1 MKYSIVPRLLSMLAV
16 WAALLAWQLTAADIG
31 VAGSVL
37 FAALITLPLA
47 MSGLE
52 AAFYRRHAF
61 RNEYM
66 SGPSWLSRVIG
77 SKPLIFGIEI
87 AKALPLALLL
97 LIATLSL
104 QPREWALLI
113 GGVLVLAFLMPRL
126 PGLLQGAVKGTYL
139 YALSRRLAIWV
150 STALLW
156 LESMLMLVLVGNDDF
171 RGLSWLD
178 AVNYSMTPTAGT
190 DDASLVSLMLRID
203 AGVDGLGHWASYR
216 LLHGEPDLPQT
227 VTALLVLGAVMGLWF
242 LLAWAY
248 SRALVGATARPLAI
262 WRPRPRRGADTAP
275 EHWGH

>member
-1 MKYSIVPRLLSMLAV
+1 
-16 WAALLAWQLTAADIG
+16 
-31 VAGSVL
+31 
-37 FAALITLPLA
+37 

-61 RNEYM
+61 RNEYLN
-66 SGPSWLSRVIG
+66 GPSWLSWVIG
-77 SKPLIFGIEI
+77 SEPLIFVGEI
-87 AKALPLALLL
+87 AKALLLAVLLM
-97 LIATLSL
+97 IATLSL

-113 GGVLVLAFLMPRL
+113 GVVLVLALLMPRL
-126 PGLLQGAVKGTYL
+126 PGLLQGAVKDTYL

-156 LESMLMLVLVGNDDF
+156 LESMLMVVLVGNDDF

-190 DDASLVSLMLRID
+190 DDSSLVSLMLRID
-203 AGVDGLGHWASYR
+203 AGVDGLASWASYR
-216 LLHGEPDLPQT
+216 LLHGEVDLPQA
-227 VTALLVLGAVMGLWF
+227 VTALLVLVAGVSLWL

-262 WRPRPRRGADTAP
+262 WRPRPRRRADTVP